1 MKIGWMAV
9 TGDPGLVRKSM
20 AALDL
25 ISDTFLPVNEIAQFA
40 VPEVFS
46 RGQDFLARL
55 KKWISECRAAALASL
70 EGISFVPPQG
80 GFYLTIPISHDEE
93 RAAAGLL
100 ERNRILVHPGY
111 FYDISP
117 DHLVM
122 TFIDERDSI
131 SAHFAEIATV
141 AHS

>member
-1 MKIGWMAV
+1 MRACDLLSDPSRPGNE
-9 TGDPGLVRKSM
+9 TG
-20 AALDL
+20 
-25 ISDTFLPVNEIAQFA
+25 QFA
-40 VPEVFS
+40 FPEVCI
-46 RGQDFLARL
+46 RGQDFLPRL
-55 KKWISECRAAALASL
+55 KKWISACRAAALASL

-131 SAHFAEIATV
+131 SVHFAEITTV